1 EAALRDALASLEE
14 AVESRDA
21 GDVAAHLAA
30 DFIGPGGL
38 DREGARRLAAA
49 HFLRYRDVAVV
60 AGPYEL
66 ELREGH
72 ARVRFTA
79 VLTGGSGAALPA
91 AARAWQVDSG
101 WRDAGGAGE
110 PVGLEWAAVRWA
122 APLSAPRGGRRPSG
136 GDGAPPATGSS
147 GGRPG
152 RASCW
157 RRGSRR
163 RAPRAP
169 PRCPA
174 ARPRQPPA
182 HGRGRGLRIP
192 PGRSGRRSGRSRCRA

>member
-1 EAALRDALASLEE
+1 MEGVGATGRGRGRGRLLAAMLACSMAAACGRTAPEAALRDALASLEE

-49 HFLRYRDVAVV
+49 HFLRHRGVAVV

-101 WRDAGGAGE
+101 WRDAGGAWE
-110 PVGLEWAAVRWA
+110 LVSLEWTAVR
-122 APLSAPRGGRRPSG
+122 
-136 GDGAPPATGSS
+136 
-147 GGRPG
+147 
-152 RASCW
+152 
-157 RRGSRR
+157 
-163 RAPRAP
+163 
-169 PRCPA
+169 
-174 ARPRQPPA
+174 
-182 HGRGRGLRIP
+182 
-192 PGRSGRRSGRSRCRA
+192 